1 MQTELSRK
9 DKDKIY
15 RLTNRSAMP
24 FQGRYIGKSSLP
36 LDDDVGNMA
45 YTLDDMA
52 AREETAI
59 GAGMHICYERHLSRG
74 R

>member
-1 MQTELSRK
+1 MPNELSIGDRAR
-9 DKDKIY
+9 IY
-15 RLTNRSAMP
+15 RLTTISVMP
-24 FQGRYIGKSSLP
+24 FQGRYVGKSSLP
-36 LDDDVGNMA
+36 LDDDVDNMA